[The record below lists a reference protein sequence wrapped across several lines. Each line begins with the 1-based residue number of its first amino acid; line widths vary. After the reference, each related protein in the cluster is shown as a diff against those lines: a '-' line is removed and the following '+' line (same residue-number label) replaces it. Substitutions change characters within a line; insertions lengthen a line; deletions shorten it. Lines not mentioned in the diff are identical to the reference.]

1 MSPVSSKFGF
11 VECADM
17 VSAQKY
23 GAALTLYQQAVTNF
37 RDSTTTP
44 KRSEIAR
51 QLFQIG
57 AALEETLKSAFG
69 EQWESQVPQF
79 AEEHKLSCSFCGKSE
94 AEVRKLIAGH
104 SMHICDEC
112 VGACNEILTKEN
124 IDQVD
129 DAAKPSAATTE
140 QLCGIC
146 MEPRDSDELI
156 FLPHAA
162 YMCAGCLEEIQIV
175 RDKRGEQ

>member
-37 RDSTTTP
+37 RDSKTTP

-57 AALEETLKSAFG
+57 AALEETLNSAFG
-69 EQWESQVPQF
+69 ELWESQVPQF
-79 AEEHKLSCSFCGKSE
+79 AEEHKLSRSFGGQSE
-94 AEVRKLIAGH
+94 NEVRKMIAGH
-104 SMHICDEC
+104 SMHIYDEC
-112 VGACNEILTKEN
+112 VAACNE
-124 IDQVD
+124 
-129 DAAKPSAATTE
+129 S
-140 QLCGIC
+140 
-146 MEPRDSDELI
+146 
-156 FLPHAA
+156 LP
-162 YMCAGCLEEIQIV
+162 
-175 RDKRGEQ
+175 K